1 MHKYMFRKI
10 GLIVGCLA
18 CGMILLSACS
28 SNALSEAKQTVAQA
42 DSVWAEGGM
51 YSDSLSLAQ
60 AYETLI

>member
-1 MHKYMFRKI
+1 M
-10 GLIVGCLA
+10 VDE
-18 CGMILLSACS
+18 GMTYLRHIILLLFSAYFTACS